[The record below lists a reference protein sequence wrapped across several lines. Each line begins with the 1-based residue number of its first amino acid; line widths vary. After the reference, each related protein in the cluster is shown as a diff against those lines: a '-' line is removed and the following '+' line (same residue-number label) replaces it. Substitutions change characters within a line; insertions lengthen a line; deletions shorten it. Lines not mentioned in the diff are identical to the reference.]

1 MLYIQ
6 PVAGPLLINIAPGPT
21 ANPHFL
27 TAQVGPTFADP
38 AITVTSLWASY
49 TACGFFNIRASV
61 S

>member
-6 PVAGPLLINIAPGPT
+6 PVAGPLLINIAPGHT

-38 AITVTSLWASY
+38 AIIVTSL
-49 TACGFFNIRASV
+49 
-61 S
+61 